1 MTTTAE
7 ATTPAAAPNADET
20 LGAVRC
26 AGHLADATGLQVDA
40 DDITTLVER
49 GLLTSAGVYKR
60 WTLYRVGDV
69 LALADHPDLPGI
81 VEERRAWLAASLTHD
96 AAVAQLGWR
105 WDELVADA
113 AAFGVH
119 PGRFRRW
126 AQADIDRLAGNDE
139 FAGRRLL
146 GPDQAAT
153 HLDVRR
159 VDFDHAVAAGWIAAA
174 KYTDMPVGRRST
186 VRVPLYRTADVEALL
201 EIPGVDWAEV
211 RDVRPGQ
218 PSALREYA
226 RRPPSRAR
234 VIRRLAAD
242 LGTRFQREIW
252 AYYQPGPGW
261 TLDWETVNGTPTRA
275 QVKAALADDQSG
287 RRYLK
292 QLTLGSEAGAAVNWA
307 RAMLEPGAAVI
318 LDTETTDLHGRIVEI
333 AVIDAAT
340 GRTLLDTLVNPG
352 VPIEPGAQAIHG
364 LSDADVADAPPW
376 AKVLPRLKRVT
387 KGRQILAYNADY
399 DEDVVRSDTAA
410 AGLKL
415 GHLADRDRWG
425 CVMLRRSDWCHTQ
438 WWLPL
443 DGGHRALGDT
453 QAAREVL
460 LSMTAPLGAT
470 KPRR

>member
-1 MTTTAE
+1 MTTET
-7 ATTPAAAPNADET
+7 TTPAAALNADET

-26 AGHLADATGLQVDA
+26 AGRLADATGLQVDA

-49 GLLTSAGVYKR
+49 GLLSAAGEYKK

-81 VEERRAWLAASLTHD
+81 VDDRREWLAASLDHD
-96 AAVAQLGWR
+96 AAIARLGWR
-105 WDELVADA
+105 WDELAADA
-113 AAFGVH
+113 AAFGVRQ
-119 PGRFRRW
+119 GRFRRW
-126 AQADIDRLAGNDE
+126 AAADIERLAADDD

-146 GPDQAAT
+146 GPDQAAA

-186 VRVPLYRTADVEALL
+186 VRVPLYRTADIEALL
-201 EIPGVDWAEV
+201 DIPGVDWAAV
-211 RDVRPGQ
+211 RDVPPGK

-234 VIRRLAAD
+234 IIRRLAAD
-242 LGTRFQREIW
+242 LGARFQREIW
-252 AYYQPGPGW
+252 AYYLHGPGW
-261 TLDWETVNGTPTRA
+261 TLDWETVDGTPTRA
-275 QVKAALADDQSG
+275 QVKEALAEDPSG

-318 LDTETTDLHGRIVEI
+318 LDTETTDLYGRIVEI
-333 AVIDAAT
+333 AVIDAHS
-340 GRTLLDTLVNPG
+340 GKTLLDTLVNPG
-352 VPIEPGAQAIHG
+352 GPIEPGAQAIHG
-364 LSDADVADAPPW
+364 LCDADVADAPPW
-376 AKVLPRLKRVT
+376 PKVLPRLKRVT

-399 DEDVVRSDTAA
+399 DEAVVRSDTKL

-415 GHLADRDRWG
+415 GHLAERDRWG
-425 CVMLRRSDWCHTQ
+425 CVMLRRSDWRHSP

-443 DGGHRALGDT
+443 GGGHRALGDT

-460 LSMTAPLGAT
+460 LAMTAPAHAVNG
-470 KPRR
+470 RRR